1 MSGTPLTHTR
11 QGRNRVTLLAVVVVW
26 VILLFL
32 WVWLNAAWWV
42 IGFFFLFTLPAV
54 HDLRTNPQSSLT
66 LSEQGLNWQN
76 RQQQI
81 DLPLARLDR
90 VRLDTR
96 WDFSVRATIFLTDGQ
111 KLRLPQDCLPPHRA
125 FEASLNSYGIKTV
138 RNHFR
143 VF

>member
-1 MSGTPLTHTR
+1 MSGTPLSHTR
-11 QGRNRVTLLAVVVVW
+11 QGRNRATLLAVLAVW
-26 VILLFL
+26 AVLFAA
-32 WVWLNAAWWV
+32 WAWLDAAWWI
-42 IGFFFLFTLPAV
+42 IGFFVLFTLPAL
-54 HDLRTNPQSSLT
+54 HDLRTNPQSTLSLT
-66 LSEQGLNWQN
+66 DKGLNWQN

-96 WDFSVRATIFLTDGQ
+96 WDFSVRATIHLKDGQ

-125 FEASLNSYGIKTV
+125 FEAALEGYGVKTE
-138 RNHFR
+138 RHHFT